1 MQKAFIEKQLEDLNL
16 KGTNPFIKKIIKRQG
31 YSLSSGTVCG
41 KADSEM
47 FILNSMYAD
56 FNKNYIDKAKQEVKK
71 EGKDLSTEALKLLR
85 RLSKMT
91 RQ

>member
-1 MQKAFIEKQLEDLNL
+1 
-16 KGTNPFIKKIIKRQG
+16 
-31 YSLSSGTVCG
+31 
-41 KADSEM
+41 
-47 FILNSMYAD
+47 MYAD

-91 RQ
+91 RQPNINLHISGSKQI